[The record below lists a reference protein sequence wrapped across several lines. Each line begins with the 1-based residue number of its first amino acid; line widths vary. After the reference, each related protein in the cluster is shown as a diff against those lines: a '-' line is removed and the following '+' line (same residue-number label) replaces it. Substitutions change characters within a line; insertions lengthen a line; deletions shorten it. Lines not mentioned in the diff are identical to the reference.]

1 MITGIIIGT
10 VIVMVLLFFS
20 TMKVIKT
27 KLWNLEQVPTTKDHQ
42 LQDLIAEMKRTA
54 NKESIVCF
62 RKFLID
68 NQNKIRD
75 LTRHKDAAAIW
86 AKALNDSCITATK
99 RF

>member
-42 LQDLIAEMKRTA
+42 LQDLIAEMKELQTRNQSFA
-54 NKESIVCF
+54 LENSLSIT
-62 RKFLID
+62 K
-68 NQNKIRD
+68 
-75 LTRHKDAAAIW
+75 TRFE
-86 AKALNDSCITATK
+86 T
-99 RF
+99 